1 MKKFNSIAILKA
13 GLLLVP
19 AYLLLQQ
26 FMGIH
31 KVEKLKG
38 AIKEESAPVFT
49 IEKWFSE
56 EFQNQFEKYNNQNF
70 GFRSTAVRLAN
81 QFKYSFFGE
90 FANAEVR
97 QYGNNLITTEYL
109 DSYLGGNKTTISQ
122 IKERC
127 GQLKNLADYM
137 EKQGKA
143 SLVIIAPDK
152 TSYYQSE
159 YNLPPES
166 ELDSTN
172 YKNWLYY
179 LTKYEIPFL
188 DFRKAFLSA
197 KQSSSVPLFSN
208 HGIHWN
214 TYGAQFAL
222 DSVAAYLNS
231 NYSFKGPRMQVDSL
245 VYSKNY
251 DEVEYDI
258 ESSLNLMFRLPRQKL
273 AYQANTFT
281 VGKRP
286 KLLMISDS
294 FFFQLYTSG
303 FANKLFDDPL
313 FYYYHIRALKYSEID
328 YAEDP
333 NANSL
338 KEILKETDV
347 VCLMAVDI
355 NLKDFPWAFG
365 KRFEVEVLGDSL
377 P

>member
-1 MKKFNSIAILKA
+1 VKKFTSIAILKA

-49 IEKWFSE
+49 IENWFSE

-90 FANAEVR
+90 FTNAEVR

-109 DSYLGGNKTTISQ
+109 DSYLGGNRITISQ

-137 EKQGKA
+137 EQQGKA

-152 TSYYQSE
+152 TSYYQSD

-166 ELDSTN
+166 ELDSNN

-208 HGIHWN
+208 QGIHWN